1 MKDVSGSCRNKD
13 PTNSKLQDRRKVPE
27 SRPLWEGKGAHL
39 SPLLLQESWLIKADL
54 DFRGA
59 EKELG
64 LGQPELVSGLTA
76 GAPLVLCPETTHH
89 SRRFTT
95 RCLKAAG
102 TSRAGTEAWHMGF
115 SFCLPVQGI
124 GGHRL
129 QPVVRR
135 MEAAS

>member
-1 MKDVSGSCRNKD
+1 MLIS
-13 PTNSKLQDRRKVPE
+13 
-27 SRPLWEGKGAHL
+27 
-39 SPLLLQESWLIKADL
+39 LLLQESWLIKADL

-59 EKELG
+59 EKGLG

-76 GAPLVLCPETTHH
+76 GAPSLVLCPETAYH
-89 SRRFTT
+89 SRRFTA

-115 SFCLPVQGI
+115 SFCLPVRGI
-124 GGHRL
+124 GGHRP

-135 MEAAS
+135 MEAVS